1 MYRLTLGM
9 CWLIFSMGL
18 SLASAQ
24 PTLASQQQLQGSWIA
39 SKAERDGKA
48 ADDVVGHRL
57 SFTGNRFEIRSKD
70 GKVVFGGTFRVRPG
84 AKTAPIDF
92 VHQQGS
98 LKGKAWKGIY
108 ALNGDTLTICDN
120 AENLKK
126 ARPTS
131 FDAKSGSGYVLVT
144 FGRAK
149 S

>member
-9 CWLIFSMGL
+9 CWLIFFIGL

-70 GKVVFGGTFRVRPG
+70 GKVVFGGTFRV
-84 AKTAPIDF
+84 APVQRQRRLISCISKE
-92 VHQQGS
+92 V
-98 LKGKAWKGIY
+98 
-108 ALNGDTLTICDN
+108 
-120 AENLKK
+120 
-126 ARPTS
+126 
-131 FDAKSGSGYVLVT
+131 
-144 FGRAK
+144 
-149 S
+149 